1 MTGGVGAVTGVA
13 EIVRMAETD
22 LKEAARAPGGQ
33 PASVHATGQ
42 QGLM

>member
-1 MTGGVGAVTGVA
+1 MTGFGTVTGVA
-13 EIVRMAETD
+13 EILGMAETD

-33 PASVHATGQ
+33 PASVRATGQ